1 MMTYVTVNNKIF
13 ENLEDAREYERRVSI
28 GWEKTA
34 ALRAHEARKRD
45 LQEMIETFK
54 RKLEGTCVAEE
65 LASADLDRALA
76 AVREAAKK
84 AIPYGLHLYGQRPS
98 PQSREEQE
106 V

>member
-13 ENLEDAREYERRVSI
+13 ERLEDAREYERCVSV

-34 ALRAHEARKRD
+34 ALRAQEARKRD

-65 LASADLDRALA
+65 LASADIDRALA
-76 AVREAAKK
+76 AVREAEKK
-84 AIPYGLHLYGQRPS
+84 AIPYGLHLYGQ
-98 PQSREEQE
+98 QSKEQG
-106 V
+106 